1 MSLTSEQKQATA
13 DLEKELRSLA
23 KGATGL
29 ADLVSG
35 SIQSTNGPVNVT
47 NRPDRPST
55 PARFAD
61 LVEIDVRAR
70 SRMVEVALAAF
81 REAFAPGPL
90 RVVDSD

>member
-1 MSLTSEQKQATA
+1 MIDKQRQAIL

-29 ADLVSG
+29 ADLLSG
-35 SIQSTNGPVNVT
+35 GIQSANGPVNVT
-47 NRPDRPST
+47 DRPDRPST

-90 RVVDSD
+90 RVVESD